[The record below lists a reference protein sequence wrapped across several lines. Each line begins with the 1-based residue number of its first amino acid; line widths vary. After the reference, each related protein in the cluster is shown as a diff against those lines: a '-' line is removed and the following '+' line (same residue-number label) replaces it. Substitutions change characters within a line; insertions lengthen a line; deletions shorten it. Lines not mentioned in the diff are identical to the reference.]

1 MISFLTAATSLLL
14 QAVLVFVVLLLVVA
28 ALFGIFAVD
37 FELVDAFLV
46 LELDDFFVLDE
57 VL

>member
-1 MISFLTAATSLLL
+1 MTAATSLLL

-28 ALFGIFAVD
+28 ALFEIFAVD

>member
-1 MISFLTAATSLLL
+1 MIAATSLLL

-28 ALFGIFAVD
+28 ALFEIFAVD